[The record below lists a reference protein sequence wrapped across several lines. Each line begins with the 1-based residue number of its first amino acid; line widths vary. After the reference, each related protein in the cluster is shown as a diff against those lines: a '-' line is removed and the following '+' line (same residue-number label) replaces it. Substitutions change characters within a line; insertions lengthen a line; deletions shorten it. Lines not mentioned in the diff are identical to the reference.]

1 MVKTANGRRNARRLA
16 ETYRSELSE
25 VKAKL
30 ERTKRELD
38 EAYVTFNGATQP
50 ELIDAS
56 IYQIN
61 ALDARY
67 SWLLAGAKE
76 KTLAIKTMEAAA
88 RGRKRTEERI

>member
-76 KTLAIKTMEAAA
+76 KTLAIKKAEAA
-88 RGRKRTEERI
+88 GRRRKKAEERI

>member
-1 MVKTANGRRNARRLA
+1 MKTANARKNARRLA
-16 ETYRSELSE
+16 ESYRTELTD

-38 EAYVTFNGATQP
+38 EAYRTFNGATQP
-50 ELIDAS
+50 GLIDAS

-76 KTLAIKTMEAAA
+76 KALAIKTAEAAA
-88 RGRKRTEERI
+88 RRRKRAEERL

>member
-1 MVKTANGRRNARRLA
+1 MKTANGRRNARKLA
-16 ETYRSELSE
+16 DAYRSELAD

-38 EAYVTFNGATQP
+38 EAYGTFNGATQP

-76 KTLAIKTMEAAA
+76 KTLAIKKAEAA
-88 RGRKRTEERI
+88 GRRRKKEEERI